1 VVRPVHRPGDQL
13 ALVVLLAVVPLLVDV
28 EPEEEPVDELVEEP
42 DEGADPA
49 SLAVLDPRESVR

>member
-13 ALVVLLAVVPLLVDV
+13 ALGVLLAVVPLLVDV
-28 EPEEEPVDELVEEP
+28 EPEEELEEEP
-42 DEGADPA
+42 EPA